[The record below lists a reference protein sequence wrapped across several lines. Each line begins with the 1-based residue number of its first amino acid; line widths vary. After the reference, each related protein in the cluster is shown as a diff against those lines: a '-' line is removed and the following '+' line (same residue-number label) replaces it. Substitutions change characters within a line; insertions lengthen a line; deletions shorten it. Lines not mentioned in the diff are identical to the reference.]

1 MVEQATHVF
10 SHLRGESPF
19 LTRSQCSIVQFWF
32 LCIQKDLSFQTSC
45 NLKDNIIAF
54 KSLSPSGLHVVFLTL
69 IPYSFHLFKGLVRF
83 GNVLSAKFCHLEG
96 NHDKWRYLFF
106 EVVIKRQ
113 TFPYPIECAK
123 DQRNLW
129 GVDKRQFV
137 SIFEGPLASPMQQES
152 SYKPAVTPLQS

>member
-10 SHLRGESPF
+10 SYLRGESPF
-19 LTRSQCSIVQFWF
+19 LTRSQCSIEQFWF

-69 IPYSFHLFKGLVRF
+69 IPYSFHLFKGLVCF

-96 NHDKWRYLFF
+96 NMTTSRRFKCVPTFRGSLSIHYSCYCLDSLPIHRCS
-106 EVVIKRQ
+106 RQ
-113 TFPYPIECAK
+113 ISLGK
-123 DQRNLW
+123 
-129 GVDKRQFV
+129 VRQ
-137 SIFEGPLASPMQQES
+137 L
-152 SYKPAVTPLQS
+152 